1 MPSRGSPSGSRE
13 RVGGESSFD
22 AVLVAVGALA
32 AIASVGL
39 VLTWRD
45 KHGTRSDYEH
55 SKELYIPSRQA
66 NRKQLSGHGSESNG
80 GGDVAKIPRTN
91 STADLVAPALPTH
104 PEGPN
109 IGPASENNWFQK
121 DRDLPPKTDL
131 LHKGHSKGGKL
142 LVIMVGMPGTG
153 KTYISRKVARYLRWI
168 NYRTRAFSLAR
179 YRNARC
185 GTGLKCDFYDTT
197 DADSAATRREVLT
210 AAVEDMMQYLLRAG
224 EVAIL
229 DGSNFTRERRQL
241 IRDRAAEEDGFEILW
256 VESICKDPKVL
267 DRHVLELKESS
278 PDYID
283 DEDFER
289 RLDYYR
295 EAYETVEVDEGSYV
309 KSYDSGLRIEIHDA
323 QGFVP
328 TKITSFL
335 MNLNVDGRPVFIS
348 RHGES
353 MFNTQGLIGGN
364 PALSPNGEEYA
375 RVLVDY
381 VAQSEELATEEL
393 CVWSSTMRRA
403 RQTAAGIK
411 RRRYVEWRALREIE
425 VGVCDGMTYAQ
436 VKASFPEEYAAR
448 EKDKLRYRYPRG
460 ESYLDIIAR
469 LEPVIFEMERQKA
482 PLLIIAHQAVL
493 RCLYAYFLDLPSEE
507 IPYLSIPLHTVIKLT
522 PQAFGCSEKRF
533 KLLEDTHAA

>member
-1 MPSRGSPSGSRE
+1 MGRRSPSSD
-13 RVGGESSFD
+13 SSSSSNV
-22 AVLVAVGALA
+22 ALVAAAGALA
-32 AIASVGL
+32 AISSVGL
-39 VLTWRD
+39 LLLLTSRD
-45 KHGTRSDYEH
+45 SRDRGSGAPRFHD
-55 SKELYIPSRQA
+55 SKEFYIP
-66 NRKQLSGHGSESNG
+66 NRSQGSEADE
-80 GGDVAKIPRTN
+80 GDVANIPRTN
-91 STADLVAPALPTH
+91 STADLVAPALQPH

-109 IGPASENNWFQK
+109 IGPGSSPNWFQK
-121 DRDLPPKTDL
+121 DSDLPPKTDV

-142 LVIMVGMPGTG
+142 LVVMVGLPATG
-153 KTYISRKVARYLRWI
+153 KTFISRKVARYLRWI

-185 GTGLKCDFYDTT
+185 GAGLKAEFYNTED
-197 DADSAATRREVLT
+197 DEHVAARLEILS
-210 AAVEDMMQYLLRAG
+210 AAVEDMIAYLLRAG

-229 DGSNFTRERRQL
+229 DGTNFTKRRRQL
-241 IRDRAAEEDGFEILW
+241 IRDRAAQEDGFEVLW
-256 VESICKDPKVL
+256 IESVCEDVKVL
-267 DRHVLELKESS
+267 DRHVEELKESS
-278 PDYID
+278 PDFID
-283 DEDFER
+283 EEDFGE
-289 RLDYYR
+289 RLDFYR
-295 EAYETVEVDEGSYV
+295 AAYETVKVGEGSYV
-309 KSYDSGLRIEIHDA
+309 KYYDGGVRIETHNA

-328 TKITSFL
+328 TKIASFL
-335 MNLNVDGRPVFIS
+335 MNLHVQGKPVFIS

-364 PALSPNGEEYA
+364 PPLSPLGEEYA
-375 RVLVDY
+375 KVLVDY
-381 VAQSEELATEEL
+381 VQESEELATDEL
-393 CVWSSTMRRA
+393 SVWSSTMRRA

-411 RRRYVEWRALREIE
+411 KSRYVEWRALREIE

-436 VKASFPEEYAAR
+436 VKANFPEEYASR
-448 EKDKLRYRYPRG
+448 ELDKLRYRYPRG

-533 KLLEDTHAA
+533 KLLDDETHPLT

>member
-1 MPSRGSPSGSRE
+1 MSGRRNPSSDGSNVALLAAAGAVAAISSVGIFLAFTSRE
-13 RVGGESSFD
+13 R
-22 AVLVAVGALA
+22 
-32 AIASVGL
+32 
-39 VLTWRD
+39 
-45 KHGTRSDYEH
+45 RSRFQD
-55 SKELYIPSRQA
+55 SKELYIPSR
-66 NRKQLSGHGSESNG
+66 SHGSEADDS
-80 GGDVAKIPRTN
+80 DVARLPMDSDAARIPRTN
-91 STADLVAPALPTH
+91 STADLVAPALQPH

-109 IGPASENNWFQK
+109 IGPGSGPNWFQR
-121 DRDLPPKTDL
+121 DSDLPPKTDL

-142 LVIMVGMPGTG
+142 LVVMVGLPGTG

-168 NYRTRAFSLAR
+168 NYRTRAFSLAM

-185 GTGLKCDFYDTT
+185 GEGLKAEFYDPE
-197 DADSAATRREVLT
+197 DDENVAARLEVLS
-210 AAVEDMMQYLLRAG
+210 AAVEDMITYLLRAG

-229 DGSNFTRERRQL
+229 DGTNFTRQRRQM
-241 IRDRAAEEDGFEILW
+241 IRDRAAQEDGFEVLW
-256 VESICKDPKVL
+256 IESICEDTKVL
-267 DRHVLELKESS
+267 ERNLEGLKESS

-283 DEDFER
+283 GADFVQ
-289 RLDYYR
+289 RLDFYR
-295 EAYETVEVDEGSYV
+295 GAYETVEMDEGSYV
-309 KSYDSGLRIEIHDA
+309 KSYDGGVRIEIHNA

-335 MNLNVDGRPVFIS
+335 MNLHVEGKPIFIS

-364 PALSPNGEEYA
+364 PPLSPLGEEYA
-375 RVLVDY
+375 KVLVDY
-381 VAQSEELATEEL
+381 VEQSDELSTDKL

-403 RQTAAGIK
+403 RQTAADIPK
-411 RRRYVEWRALREIE
+411 NRYVEWRALREIE

-436 VKASFPEEYAAR
+436 VKSNFPQEYAAR
-448 EKDKLRYRYPRG
+448 EQDKLRYRYPRG

-482 PLLIIAHQAVL
+482 PILIIAHQAVL

-533 KLLEDTHAA
+533 KLLEDDTHPSA